1 MKTEEAKEILKIQQV
16 DQEIDRVKLR
26 IKRIHEEKSDLEKRI
41 DDLQKEEDEIKAKL
55 EDLKRKKKE
64 LEDLIRE
71 EEEALKKV
79 EDKMYKVTKDFE
91 YKALLREK
99 ARHEDNILKAS
110 YELDSLV
117 KDLEDFTKSA
127 DKRISEIDKTLKDLR
142 EELEDLTYEI
152 KASERKLKELELK
165 RKEVTSS
172 LSEGLLQTY
181 ELTKDRFDSMVVVPV
196 EDGVCTGCGMRVPD
210 VLYSDMMRTNEIHR
224 CPNCGRYI
232 YYRL

>member
-16 DQEIDRVKLR
+16 DQEIARVKLR

-55 EDLKRKKKE
+55 EDLKRKRKE
-64 LEDLIRE
+64 LEDFIRE

-117 KDLEDFTKSA
+117 EDLEDFTKTA
-127 DKRISEIDKTLKDLR
+127 DKRLSEIDKTLKDLR

-152 KASERKLKELELK
+152 KASERKLEELELR

-172 LSEGLLQTY
+172 LPEGLLQTY
-181 ELTKDRFDSMVVVPV
+181 ELMKDRFDSMVVVPV